1 MYLRKNLW
9 IIWECSLSFSVV
21 DEMFME
27 VPLFQETPAHRK
39 IPDCAS
45 GCLPTCSGRWKWL
58 IMSEV
63 QKLFGFRKIIWI
75 YGPFLEVYLAYSFGL
90 FIAQKMNFSVKDFIS
105 RFEQTN
111 LQFST
116 DLQGNPK
123 WENIFCAVFI
133 TKMKLTLLSCFWFPI
148 LLCRTAVLKIFLFFS
163 KVASIKPAALVT
175 LLKNESIQVF
185 FENLRKFFR
194 TPLGNYCR

>member
-1 MYLRKNLW
+1 
-9 IIWECSLSFSVV
+9 
-21 DEMFME
+21 ME

-63 QKLFGFRKIIWI
+63 QKPFGFRKIIWI

-90 FIAQKMNFSVKDFIS
+90 FIAQKMNFSAKDFIS

-123 WENIFCAVFI
+123 WKNIFCAVFI

-148 LLCRTAVLKIFLFFS
+148 LLCRTAALKIFLFFS